1 MQDESDSNISLK
13 VSLNQNSLT
22 TSGIL
27 YDTTEKEKEDIPLIL
42 RRINSRSPMKT
53 CLSHILGKF
62 HSYPLLLIMIEIFL
76 GLLFIGLPI
85 FFIIYLNI
93 FENKI
98 ISFLIIILLSLI
110 FSLGIM
116 IIRYLDDKKHNLSSL
131 VKWQRN
137 NLASNFGISLNLL
150 ILILPAFFIF
160 KLYNDLQEE
169 FCEHKGKDDVKM
181 NYFYSFIIDLYY
193 FTHDKNNMTCGDNN
207 YLKDD
212 KINNIIKDN
221 LFYASIPL
229 FIICFFKIVKGILI
243 KMKYYLE
250 HIIFYLIIFIF
261 CLLNIILYKNEIKNE
276 VISLTQL
283 IVIIL
288 LLLIYIIWIIHSF
301 IIKIKYNKDKC
312 FGIRKYKKRY
322 LWIILLFDILL
333 FAGTS
338 IILTAFIFYYSNY
351 IKINESFVE
360 INIIKLLLKL
370 GLGLSSLGFTY
381 YYGHHLMKMIMK
393 PISFEFIPSE
403 LMDENFIK
411 INKDNKFKEFIFNL
425 YKRKIQSK
433 NN

>member
-1 MQDESDSNISLK
+1 MQDESDTNISLR
-13 VSLNQNSLT
+13 VSLNPTSLT
-22 TSGIL
+22 TSKTL
-27 YDTTEKEKEDIPLIL
+27 FDTIEKEKEDISLIL
-42 RRINSRSPMKT
+42 KRINSRSPMKT
-53 CLSHILGKF
+53 CLSHTLGTF
-62 HSYPLLLIMIEIFL
+62 HSYPLLLIMIEIYL

-98 ISFLIIILLSLI
+98 ISFLIIILISLI

-131 VKWQRN
+131 VRWQRN
-137 NLASNFGISLNLL
+137 NLVSNFGISLNLL
-150 ILILPAFFIF
+150 ILILPAFYIF

-169 FCEHKGKDDVKM
+169 LWEHKEKNDLKM

-193 FTHDKNNMTCGDNN
+193 FTHDKNNMTCVDDNFA
-207 YLKDD
+207 KDD
-212 KINNIIKDN
+212 KINKIIKDN

-229 FIICFFKIVKGILI
+229 FIISFFKIVNGILI

-261 CLLNIILYKNEIKNE
+261 CLLNIILYKNEIEKN
-276 VISLTQL
+276 VISLTQI

-288 LLLIYIIWIIHSF
+288 LLSIYIIWIIHSF

-312 FGIRKYKKRY
+312 FGIRNYKKRH
-322 LWIILLFDILL
+322 LFIILLFDILL
-333 FAGTS
+333 FTGTS
-338 IILTAFIFYYSNY
+338 IILTAFIFYYINY
-351 IKINESFVE
+351 IGNNELFVE
-360 INIIKLLLKL
+360 INIIKFLFKL

-381 YYGHHLMKMIMK
+381 YYRHHLMKMIMK

-403 LMDENFIK
+403 LMYENFIK
-411 INKDNKFKEFIFNL
+411 IKRDNKFKELIYNL
-425 YKRKIQSK
+425 YRRKLKSE